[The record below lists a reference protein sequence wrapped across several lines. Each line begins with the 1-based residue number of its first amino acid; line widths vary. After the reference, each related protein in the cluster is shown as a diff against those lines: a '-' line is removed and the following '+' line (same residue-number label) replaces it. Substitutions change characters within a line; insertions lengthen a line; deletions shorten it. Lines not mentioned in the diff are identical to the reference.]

1 MSGTF
6 IRQRRQKF
14 SKILSISSL
23 IPRFRDSA
31 RRMSRKFRDRP
42 LSPLD
47 TAIYWIEYVIR
58 NGPNSL
64 KSPAVDIP
72 WWKLNLIDVI
82 VVLIA
87 CFILT
92 LYLLFILVKIAI
104 THFYKLKTK
113 SIAERENK
121 LNRVLFRKLNKPT

>member
-1 MSGTF
+1 
-6 IRQRRQKF
+6 
-14 SKILSISSL
+14 
-23 IPRFRDSA
+23 
-31 RRMSRKFRDRP
+31 MSRKFRDRP

-104 THFYKLKTK
+104 TNFYKLKTEGT
-113 SIAERENK
+113 AERENK
-121 LNRVLFRKLNKPT
+121 LN